1 MATVLLTIGML
12 LIFFLFMSVRLI
24 FLKNGKFR
32 GTCAS
37 RKAEGGTCGSCGE
50 NVNAG
55 ESCKKDQEKSAVEKV
70 LFKF

>member
-1 MATVLLTIGML
+1 MVTVLLTIGML
-12 LIFFLFMSVRLI
+12 VIFFLFMSVRLI

-37 RKAEGGTCGSCGE
+37 RQVEGGTCGHCGE

-55 ESCKKDQEKSAVEKV
+55 ESCKKDGKKSAIEKA